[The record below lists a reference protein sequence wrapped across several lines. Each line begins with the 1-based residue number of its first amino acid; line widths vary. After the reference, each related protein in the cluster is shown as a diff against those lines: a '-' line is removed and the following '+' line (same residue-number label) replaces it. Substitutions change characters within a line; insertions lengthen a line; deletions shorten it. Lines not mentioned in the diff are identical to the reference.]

1 MPNKSQV
8 LTDRRLLLLE
18 KCHLFGVGA
27 PRFFPFYISCC
38 TEFVLNF
45 GQFIKKLLILPA
57 VLASAAQESFDVDGV
72 TYVTTSST
80 TVSATGGVSTLT
92 SLVIPE
98 TVTNGGKTYTV
109 TDIGRGAFKD
119 CPLTEV
125 TLPSTLLTFGTQP
138 FNGSNGLVITLH
150 AVQAPM
156 STGGGWIATES
167 EKCTLRVPAI
177 AFDEYYYKWYYYQWS
192 PNNYFGGIEYIDY
205 EPKTIFIHSDFSFTR
220 VPNTTPDLQLLIE
233 PETGRLTLDKAMSF
247 GSFSQHV
254 NLTGSNNGNDFSSM
268 ICSDKVTASSVE
280 LDVTLNKEGWNFV
293 TFPFDVKVSDI
304 ATNSKRPTYIR
315 TYDGDAR
322 ASYRMNET
330 WVDVPAD
337 GTLKA
342 YQGYIIY
349 NRTDDLADNEDLKA
363 NIPATGNASNI
374 FLARDVNIPVNQY
387 PSEFAQDCSWNLI
400 GNPYPCFYDLR
411 TLGITNPITIKDARG
426 RGYTAVSPLD
436 DYSVLHPFQAFFIQ
450 VENGVSSLDFPLE
463 GRSHSQNGNSYAR
476 QIQLNRAKA
485 AGNRQVLNILLESS
499 QTDFTDRTR
508 IVINEDAKPDYE
520 ISRDAAKFFASDN
533 SLQQIYTI
541 ADGTTYAINE
551 RPKGDGV
558 ASIGLKIAESGE
570 YTLRMETT
578 SELPVTLVDHETG
591 VSQPFNAGDT
601 YTFSAGPGTIS
612 DRFALLMGHTT
623 GIRPVTSEM
632 SSEKDQPTYN
642 LSGQKV
648 GADYKGIVIRKGK
661 KNINK

>member
-1 MPNKSQV
+1 M
-8 LTDRRLLLLE
+8 RRII
-18 KCHLFGVGA
+18 F
-27 PRFFPFYISCC
+27 
-38 TEFVLNF
+38 T
-45 GQFIKKLLILPA
+45 LLILPA

-109 TDIGRGAFKD
+109 TDIGSGAFKD

-125 TLPSTLLTFGTQP
+125 TLPSTLQTFGSQP

-220 VPNTTPDLQLLIE
+220 VPNTTPDLQLLISPGE
-233 PETGRLTLDKAMSF
+233 GRLTVDKATSF
-247 GSFSQHV
+247 GNFSQHIDY
-254 NLTGSNNGNDFSSM
+254 TSNSFSTIISN
-268 ICSDKVTASSVE
+268 DKVSASSVE
-280 LDVTLNKEGWNFV
+280 LDVTLNGEEWNFV
-293 TFPFDVKVSDI
+293 SFPFDVRVSDI
-304 ATNSKRPTYIR
+304 ATNSKSPTYIR
-315 TYDGDAR
+315 TYDGNAR
-322 ASYRMNET
+322 ANYRMNET
-330 WVDVPAD
+330 WVDVPAN
-337 GTLKA
+337 GTLQA

-349 NRTDDLADNEDLKA
+349 NRADDLAENQNLA
-363 NIPATGNASNI
+363 AVISATGNIRNNI
-374 FLARDVNIPVNQY
+374 FLAREVSIPLKQS
-387 PSEFAQDCSWNLI
+387 PSEFAQDCNWNLI

-411 TLGITNPITIKDARG
+411 ALGITNPITIKDARG

-601 YTFSAGPGTIS
+601 YTFSAGSGTIS

-623 GIRPVTSEM
+623 GIHQVTSEM
-632 SSEKDQPTYN
+632 SSEKDLPMYN

-648 GADYKGIVIRKGK
+648 GADYRGIVIRNGK

>member
-1 MPNKSQV
+1 MK
-8 LTDRRLLLLE
+8 R
-18 KCHLFGVGA
+18 
-27 PRFFPFYISCC
+27 YI
-38 TEFVLNF
+38 
-45 GQFIKKLLILPA
+45 FILLILPT
-57 VLASAAQESFDVDGV
+57 VLASVAQESFDVDGV

-80 TVSATGGVSTLT
+80 TVSATGGASTLT

-109 TDIGRGAFKD
+109 TDIGSGAFKD

-125 TLPSTLLTFGTQP
+125 TLPSTLLTFGSQP

-150 AVQAPM
+150 AVQVPVA
-156 STGGGWIATES
+156 TGGGKIATES
-167 EKCTLRVPAI
+167 EKCILRVPVI

-220 VPNTTPDLQLLIE
+220 VPNTTPDLQLLISPGE
-233 PETGRLTLDKAMSF
+233 GRLTVDKATSF
-247 GSFSQHV
+247 GNFSQHIDY
-254 NLTGSNNGNDFSSM
+254 TSNSFSTIISN
-268 ICSDKVTASSVE
+268 DKVTASSVE
-280 LDVTLNKEGWNFV
+280 LDVTLNEEEWNFV
-293 TFPFDVKVSDI
+293 SFPFDVKVSDI
-304 ATNSKRPTYIR
+304 ATNSKSPTYIR
-315 TYDGDAR
+315 TYDGNAR
-322 ASYRMNET
+322 ANYRMNET
-330 WVDVPAD
+330 WVDVPAT
-337 GTLKA
+337 GTLQA

-349 NRTDDLADNEDLKA
+349 NRADDLAENQNLA
-363 NIPATGNASNI
+363 AVISATGNTRNNI
-374 FLARDVNIPVNQY
+374 FLAREVSIPLKQS
-387 PSEFAQDCSWNLI
+387 PSEFAQDCNWNLI

-411 TLGITNPITIKDARG
+411 ALGITNPITIKDARG

-436 DYSVLHPFQAFFIQ
+436 DYSVLCPFQAFFIQ

-463 GRSHSQNGNSYAR
+463 GRSHSQSGNSYAR

-485 AGNRQVLNILLESS
+485 AGDRQVLNILLENS
-499 QTDFTDRTR
+499 QTGFTDRTR
-508 IVINEDAKPDYE
+508 IVINEDAKPGYE
-520 ISRDAAKFFASDN
+520 ISRDAAKFFTSDN
-533 SLQQIYTI
+533 TLQQIYTI

-551 RPKGDGV
+551 RPTGDGT
-558 ASIGLKIAESGE
+558 AIIGMKIAESGE

-591 VSQPFNAGDT
+591 ISQPFNAGDT
-601 YTFSAGPGTIS
+601 YTFSAVPGTIS
-612 DRFALLMGHTT
+612 DRFTLLMGHTT
-623 GIRPVTSEM
+623 GIHQVTSEM

-648 GADYKGIVIRKGK
+648 GADYRGIVIRNGK

>member
-1 MPNKSQV
+1 M
-8 LTDRRLLLLE
+8 RRII
-18 KCHLFGVGA
+18 F
-27 PRFFPFYISCC
+27 
-38 TEFVLNF
+38 T
-45 GQFIKKLLILPA
+45 LLILPA

-109 TDIGRGAFKD
+109 TDIGSGAFKD

-125 TLPSTLLTFGTQP
+125 TLPSTLLTFGSYP
-138 FNGSNGLVITLH
+138 FNGSNGLVITSH
-150 AVQAPM
+150 AVQAPKAI
-156 STGGGWIATES
+156 GGEIATS
-167 EKCTLRVPAI
+167 RDKCTLRVPAI
-177 AFDEYYYKWYYYQWS
+177 AFDEYYNKWFYNKWDAI
-192 PNNYFGGIEYIDY
+192 NYFGAIEYIDY
-205 EPKTIFIHSDFSFTR
+205 EPKTVFVHSDFSFTK
-220 VPNTTPDLQLLIE
+220 VPGTTPDLELLISPGE
-233 PETGRLTLDKAMSF
+233 GRLTVDKATSF
-247 GSFSQHV
+247 GSFSQSV
-254 NLTGSNNGNDFSSM
+254 DYASNMFSSI
-268 ICSDKVTASSVE
+268 ICNDKVTASSVE
-280 LDVTLNKEGWNFV
+280 LDVTLNEEEWNFV

-304 ATNSKRPTYIR
+304 TTNSKRPTYIR
-315 TYDGDAR
+315 TYDGNAR
-322 ASYRMNET
+322 ANYRMNET
-330 WVDVPAD
+330 WVDVPAN
-337 GTLKA
+337 GTLQA

-349 NRTDDLADNEDLKA
+349 NRADDLAENQNLA
-363 NIPATGNASNI
+363 AVISATGNIRNNI
-374 FLARDVNIPVNQY
+374 FLAREVSIPLKQS
-387 PSEFAQDCSWNLI
+387 PSEFAQDCNWNLI

-426 RGYTAVSPLD
+426 YTAVSPLD
-436 DYSVLHPFQAFFIQ
+436 DYSVLCPFQAFFIQ

-601 YTFSAGPGTIS
+601 YTFSAGSGTIS

-623 GIRPVTSEM
+623 GIHQVTSEM
-632 SSEKDQPTYN
+632 SSEKDLPMYN

-648 GADYKGIVIRKGK
+648 GADYKGIVIRNGK

>member
-1 MPNKSQV
+1 M
-8 LTDRRLLLLE
+8 
-18 KCHLFGVGA
+18 
-27 PRFFPFYISCC
+27 
-38 TEFVLNF
+38 
-45 GQFIKKLLILPA
+45 
-57 VLASAAQESFDVDGV
+57 
-72 TYVTTSST
+72 
-80 TVSATGGVSTLT
+80 
-92 SLVIPE
+92 
-98 TVTNGGKTYTV
+98 
-109 TDIGRGAFKD
+109 
-119 CPLTEV
+119 
-125 TLPSTLLTFGTQP
+125 
-138 FNGSNGLVITLH
+138 
-150 AVQAPM
+150 
-156 STGGGWIATES
+156 
-167 EKCTLRVPAI
+167 
-177 AFDEYYYKWYYYQWS
+177 
-192 PNNYFGGIEYIDY
+192 
-205 EPKTIFIHSDFSFTR
+205 
-220 VPNTTPDLQLLIE
+220 
-233 PETGRLTLDKAMSF
+233 
-247 GSFSQHV
+247 
-254 NLTGSNNGNDFSSM
+254 
-268 ICSDKVTASSVE
+268 
-280 LDVTLNKEGWNFV
+280 
-293 TFPFDVKVSDI
+293 
-304 ATNSKRPTYIR
+304 
-315 TYDGDAR
+315 
-322 ASYRMNET
+322 
-330 WVDVPAD
+330 
-337 GTLKA
+337 
-342 YQGYIIY
+342 
-349 NRTDDLADNEDLKA
+349 
-363 NIPATGNASNI
+363 
-374 FLARDVNIPVNQY
+374 NIPVNQY

-450 VENGVSSLDFPLE
+450 VENGVSCLDFPLE

-601 YTFSAGPGTIS
+601 YTFSAGSGTIS

-623 GIRPVTSEM
+623 GIHQVTSEM
-632 SSEKDQPTYN
+632 SSEKDLPMYN

-648 GADYKGIVIRKGK
+648 GADYKGIVIRNGK

>member
-1 MPNKSQV
+1 M
-8 LTDRRLLLLE
+8 RRII
-18 KCHLFGVGA
+18 F
-27 PRFFPFYISCC
+27 
-38 TEFVLNF
+38 T
-45 GQFIKKLLILPA
+45 LLILPA

-601 YTFSAGPGTIS
+601 YTFSAGSGTIS

-623 GIRPVTSEM
+623 GIHQVTSEM
-632 SSEKDQPTYN
+632 SSEKDLPMYN

-648 GADYKGIVIRKGK
+648 GADYKGIVIRNGK

>member
-1 MPNKSQV
+1 M
-8 LTDRRLLLLE
+8 RRII
-18 KCHLFGVGA
+18 F
-27 PRFFPFYISCC
+27 
-38 TEFVLNF
+38 T
-45 GQFIKKLLILPA
+45 LLILPT

-72 TYVTTSST
+72 TYATTSST
-80 TVSATGGVSTLT
+80 TVSATGGATTLT

-98 TVTNGGKTYTV
+98 TVTNGGKTYKV
-109 TDIGRGAFKD
+109 TDIGDNAFKD

-125 TLPSTLLTFGTQP
+125 TLPSTLLTFGNQP
-138 FNGSNGLVITLH
+138 FDGSNGLIITMH
-150 AVQAPM
+150 AAQAPA
-156 STGGGWIATES
+156 SSYWGGIVTES
-167 EKCTLRVPAI
+167 EKCTLRVPVI
-177 AFDEYYYKWYYYQWS
+177 AFDEYYYKWFYNQWGTK
-192 PNNYFGGIEYIDY
+192 NYFGAIEYIDY
-205 EPKTIFIHSDFSFTR
+205 EPKTVFVHSDFSFTR

-233 PETGRLTLDKAMSF
+233 PGIGRLTLDKAMSL
-247 GSFSQHV
+247 GSFSQHI
-254 NLTGSNNGNDFSSM
+254 NLWGGHNGYNFSSM
-268 ICSDKVTASSVE
+268 ICNDKVTASSVE
-280 LDVTLNKEGWNFV
+280 LDVTLDKGRWNFV
-293 TFPFDVKVSDI
+293 VFPFDVKVSAI
-304 ATNSKRPTYIR
+304 TTNSKSPTYIQ

-322 ASYRMNET
+322 AHYRMNET

-337 GTLKA
+337 GTLQA

-349 NRTDDLADNEDLKA
+349 NRADDLAFEQSL
-363 NIPATGNASNI
+363 TASISAQGGGHNNI
-374 FLARDVNIPVNQY
+374 FLARNVSVSLNQH
-387 PSEFAQDCSWNLI
+387 PSEFAQDCNWNLI

-411 TLGITNPITIKDARG
+411 ALGITNPITIYDSG
-426 RGYTAVSPLD
+426 GYYTFSPLD
-436 DYSVLHPFQAFFIQ
+436 DAYVLYPFQAFFIQ

-463 GRSHSQNGNSYAR
+463 GRSHSQSGNSYAR

-508 IVINEDAKPDYE
+508 IVINKEAKADYE
-520 ISRDAAKFFASDN
+520 ISRDATKFFASDA

-558 ASIGLKIAESGE
+558 ANIGLKIAESGE

-591 VSQPFNAGDT
+591 VSLPFNAGDT
-601 YTFSAGPGTIS
+601 YTFSAEPGTIS
-612 DRFALLMGHTT
+612 DRFTLMMGNTT
-623 GIRPVTSEM
+623 GIHQMTTEM
-632 SSEKDQPTYN
+632 SSEKDQPAYN

-648 GADYKGIVIRKGK
+648 GADYKGIVIRNGK

>member
-1 MPNKSQV
+1 M
-8 LTDRRLLLLE
+8 RRII
-18 KCHLFGVGA
+18 F
-27 PRFFPFYISCC
+27 
-38 TEFVLNF
+38 T
-45 GQFIKKLLILPA
+45 LLILPA

-138 FNGSNGLVITLH
+138 FNGSNGLVITSH

-304 ATNSKRPTYIR
+304 ATNNVLRQQYKGKDIPSGRKLETESKIDLVLGLNGADAMTYVPNLHGYKYLR
-315 TYDGDAR
+315 AVDA
-322 ASYRMNET
+322 
-330 WVDVPAD
+330 
-337 GTLKA
+337 
-342 YQGYIIY
+342 
-349 NRTDDLADNEDLKA
+349 
-363 NIPATGNASNI
+363 
-374 FLARDVNIPVNQY
+374 
-387 PSEFAQDCSWNLI
+387 
-400 GNPYPCFYDLR
+400 
-411 TLGITNPITIKDARG
+411 
-426 RGYTAVSPLD
+426 
-436 DYSVLHPFQAFFIQ
+436 LH
-450 VENGVSSLDFPLE
+450 
-463 GRSHSQNGNSYAR
+463 
-476 QIQLNRAKA
+476 
-485 AGNRQVLNILLESS
+485 
-499 QTDFTDRTR
+499 
-508 IVINEDAKPDYE
+508 
-520 ISRDAAKFFASDN
+520 DN
-533 SLQQIYTI
+533 SLNVSGLFFDKSVRTYNDSLNAVVYSQRPSATGYPTVM
-541 ADGTTYAINE
+541 GT
-551 RPKGDGV
+551 G
-558 ASIGLKIAESGE
+558 
-570 YTLRMETT
+570 
-578 SELPVTLVDHETG
+578 VTLYLSVDG
-591 VSQPFNAGDT
+591 KP
-601 YTFSAGPGTIS
+601 SA
-612 DRFALLMGHTT
+612 D
-623 GIRPVTSEM
+623 
-632 SSEKDQPTYN
+632 
-642 LSGQKV
+642 
-648 GADYKGIVIRKGK
+648 
-661 KNINK
+661 